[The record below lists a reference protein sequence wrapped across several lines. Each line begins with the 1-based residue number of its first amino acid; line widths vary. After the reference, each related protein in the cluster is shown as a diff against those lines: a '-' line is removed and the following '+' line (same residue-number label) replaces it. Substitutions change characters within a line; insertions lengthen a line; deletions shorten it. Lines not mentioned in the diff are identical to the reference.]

1 MPSEVAFKL
10 SDPSYR
16 RYTWLLQDEHNPA
29 SQTPLIST
37 GRPAMGPATQ
47 PTPDDLPERLTING
61 YTYLRTG
68 VSPIPAAFTN
78 DPIQEP
84 RSVEDLTRWRQ
95 EWIPQVDKLASM
107 LEGFDPTNI
116 STGKWAE
123 TLEAQ
128 DKEFGR
134 VFAGVHRTAVL
145 LGRMA
150 AERFLDNYTDAFG
163 EHRRGDGMALLQGF
177 PNRTLDRANSLW
189 ELSRIL
195 RTEKSLQNALDH
207 KSALPNTPVAAR
219 FREAFDAMLREF
231 GDTTDNGMQDMPT
244 WREESPIPMAIIRA
258 YAKQDD
264 SRSPHASAHE
274 QRERRMLLEEELR
287 DAVRDPSLGGL
298 VPLMHMAQQFLPNLE
313 DHNLLCDQRCHAAS
327 RARWLA
333 IGEHL
338 RRNGTLSSLDD
349 IFFYTRSEL
358 LRILEGEPALPMHEV
373 AQRRRL
379 QQLYRASSPPLF
391 LGKPEDTPDS
401 VDEIPTEGT
410 AQGSVRGVA
419 ASPGSHRGRAR
430 IIESLEEAGTL
441 QDGEILVV
449 RSTTP
454 AWTPFFGVIGALVS
468 NTGGALSHAA
478 VVAREF
484 GIPAVVGTSNGTAL
498 IPDGAIVTVDG
509 TAGLVVLDMS

>member
-1 MPSEVAFKL
+1 MSPEVTFKL
-10 SDPSYR
+10 SDPSYK
-16 RYTWLLQDEHNPA
+16 RYTWLLQDEHSPS

-37 GRPAMGPATQ
+37 GRPAMGPAAQ
-47 PTPDDLPERLTING
+47 PPPDEPPERLTING
-61 YTYLRTG
+61 YNYLRAG
-68 VSPIPAAFTN
+68 VSPIPAAFTSE
-78 DPIQEP
+78 PIQEP
-84 RSVEDLTRWRQ
+84 QTVEDLTRWRQ
-95 EWIPQVDKLASM
+95 EWIPWVDKLASM
-107 LEGFDPTNI
+107 LESFDPTTI
-116 STGKWAE
+116 SASKWAE

-150 AERFLDNYTDAFG
+150 ADRFVNNYADVFG
-163 EHRRGDGMALLQGF
+163 EHRRTDGLALLQGF

-195 RTEKSLQNALDH
+195 RTEKSLQNALDR
-207 KSALPNTPVAAR
+207 KAPLPPTPIAAR
-219 FREAFDAMLREF
+219 FQETFDAMLREF
-231 GDTTDNGMQDMPT
+231 GCTTDSGMQDMPT
-244 WREESPIPMAIIRA
+244 WREGSPIPMDMIRS

-264 SRSPHASAHE
+264 SRNPQASARQ

-287 DAVRDPSLGGL
+287 GATVRDSSLEGL
-298 VPLMHMAQQFLPNLE
+298 VPLMLMAQQLLPNLE

-327 RARWLA
+327 RVRWLA

-338 RRNGTLSSLDD
+338 RRNGILSSPGD

-358 LRILEGEPALPMHEV
+358 LHCLEGGPVLAKHKV
-373 AQRRRL
+373 AQRRRM

-391 LGKPEDTPDS
+391 LGKPIDAPIS
-401 VDEIPTEGT
+401 ADEMPAEGT
-410 AQGSVRGVA
+410 VQGAVRGVA

-430 IIESLEEAGTL
+430 VIKSLEEAGTL

-454 AWTPFFGVIGALVS
+454 AWTPFFG
-468 NTGGALSHAA
+468 
-478 VVAREF
+478 
-484 GIPAVVGTSNGTAL
+484 
-498 IPDGAIVTVDG
+498 
-509 TAGLVVLDMS
+509 